1 MGDSKSL
8 RLLEV
13 ITGLARGGAETQ
25 VVALALG
32 LRARGWN
39 VRVVSLLQPEAF
51 VEELEGAGIP
61 VVSLGM
67 RRGQPSPQAV
77 LRLAAL
83 FRRWRPHVVHSHMIH
98 ANLLARVAR
107 ALAPVPVLI
116 STAHSTL
123 EVGRSFRTER
133 STHLAY
139 RLTDFLADM
148 TTQVAKEGY
157 ERFLRGGAARPD
169 KLVYLPNAVDT
180 HRFAPRPEVRQP
192 KRQELGLGEEF
203 IWLAVG
209 RLEEAKDY
217 PTLLRAFALV
227 RERHPQARLL
237 VVGAGSLEEQVK
249 RLASELGLGES
260 VRFLGLRTDIPELMN
275 AADAYV
281 MSSAWEGMPMVL
293 LEAHASGLPIVAT
306 DVGANRDVVRDGVSG
321 YLVPQKHPEAL
332 AAAMN
337 RLMFLEPWKRVQMGF
352 RGREWVEERFA
363 LERILDQWERMYAG
377 LLARKGLSGQDSV

>member
-25 VVALALG
+25 MVALALG

-116 STAHSTL
+116 STAQNTL
-123 EVGRSFRTER
+123 EVGRSFKTER

-169 KLVYLPNAVDT
+169 KLVYLPNGVDT
-180 HRFAPRPEVRQP
+180 HRFAPRPEVRQA

-203 IWLAVG
+203 VWLAVG

-217 PTLLRAFALV
+217 PTLLRAFARV
-227 RERHPQARLL
+227 GERHPQTRLL

-306 DVGANRDVVRDGVSG
+306 DVGANRDVVRDGETG
-321 YLVPQKHPEAL
+321 FLVPPKAPEVL
-332 AAAMN
+332 AAAM
-337 RLMFLEPWKRVQMGF
+337 ERVMALGPGE
-352 RGREWVEERFA
+352 RGRMGSRGRDWVETHFA
-363 LERILDQWERMYAG
+363 LDRILDRWEELYLN
-377 LLARKGLSGQDSV
+377 LLKGKGKA

>member
-1 MGDSKSL
+1 
-8 RLLEV
+8 
-13 ITGLARGGAETQ
+13 
-25 VVALALG
+25 
-32 LRARGWN
+32 

-116 STAHSTL
+116 STAHNTL

-169 KLVYLPNAVDT
+169 KLVYLPNGVDT
-180 HRFAPRPEVRQP
+180 HRFAPRPEVRQA

-237 VVGAGSLEEQVK
+237 VVGAGSLEEEVK
-249 RLASELGLGES
+249 RLALELGLGES

-337 RLMFLEPWKRVQMGF
+337 RLISLEPQERVQMGF

-377 LLARKGLSGQDSV
+377 LLARKGFSGQDSV